1 MEKRNMRVKTSRL
14 DVIRQIIAG
23 QRIACQEELLEELAK
38 EGYKLTQGT
47 LSRDLKMLKVAKAA
61 SAVGKSYYVLP
72 NNTMYKR
79 VRDNASASEAP
90 RSDGFVSLRFTG
102 NLAVV
107 KTHPGYASRMA
118 YDIDQADLDSVIG
131 TIAGDDTIMIA
142 LEEGVSKEA
151 VRLELGRVI
160 KM

>member
-1 MEKRNMRVKTSRL
+1 MEKRNMRVKSSRL
-14 DVIRQIIAG
+14 DVIKQIISER
-23 QRIACQEELLEELAK
+23 RITCQEELLEALAK

-47 LSRDLKMLKVAKAA
+47 LSRDLKLLKVAKAA
-61 SAVGKSYYVLP
+61 SVVGKSYYVLP
-72 NNTMYKR
+72 NNTMYRR
-79 VRDNASASEAP
+79 VRETASVSDTQRA
-90 RSDGFVSLRFTG
+90 DGFVSLRFTG

-118 YDIDQADLDSVIG
+118 YDIDRAELEHVIG

-142 LEEGVSKEA
+142 IEEGVSHEA

-160 KM
+160 NC